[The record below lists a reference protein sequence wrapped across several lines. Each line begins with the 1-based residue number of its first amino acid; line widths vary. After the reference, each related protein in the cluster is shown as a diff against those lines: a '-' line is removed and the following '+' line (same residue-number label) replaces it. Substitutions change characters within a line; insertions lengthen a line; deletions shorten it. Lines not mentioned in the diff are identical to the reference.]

1 MSVGY
6 VGKTTNLSREVIA
19 QQAQAERED
28 QWGNMPGEIVDYDH
42 TKGTATIR
50 PLFKKRKADGSD
62 LPMPDLMEVPIDFP
76 RSGNSAITHPLPA
89 GTKVN
94 LRPQMRSME
103 NYDVDNEGTF
113 SDARSSNL
121 SDMRASI
128 SGGDSLTDPLPN
140 VDPGNVHIRFNAD
153 GTHGLRGSPD
163 GKFKLE
169 GSEGNIF
176 DFLVQNVEKTAE
188 GFTLLGTEPDLVHRA
203 QYAEIG
209 EDLTDLAEK
218 LRAMVL

>member
-42 TKGTATIR
+42 AKGTATIK
-50 PLFKKRKADGSD
+50 PLFKKKKADGTD
-62 LPMPDLMEVPIDFP
+62 LELPNLLEVPIDFP
-76 RSGNSAITHPLPA
+76 RTGNSAITHPLPA

-94 LRPQMRSME
+94 LSPQMRSME
-103 NYDVDNEGTF
+103 NYDVNNDGTF

-121 SDMRASI
+121 SDMRATI

-140 VDPGNVHIRFNAD
+140 VDPDNTHIRFNAD
-153 GTHGLRGSPD
+153 GTHGFRGSPD
-163 GKFKLE
+163 GKFKIE
-169 GSEGNIF
+169 GSEGDVYDLIATF
-176 DFLVQNVEKTAE
+176 MELVANDQLHINYGSSAGEGHRLQNKTA
-188 GFTLLGTEPDLVHRA
+188 LLDIA
-203 QYAEIG
+203 AKI
-209 EDLTDLAEK
+209 
-218 LRAMVL
+218 RAMAL